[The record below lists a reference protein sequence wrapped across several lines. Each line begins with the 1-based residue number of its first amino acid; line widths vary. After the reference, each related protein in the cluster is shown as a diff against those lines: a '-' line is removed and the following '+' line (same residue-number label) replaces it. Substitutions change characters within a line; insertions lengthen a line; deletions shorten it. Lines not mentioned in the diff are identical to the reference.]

1 MCAVLVTLRNPVLST
16 HIGLPQPPEGQL
28 QEDPTPLASVDNY
41 TNMHI
46 PTPIFRNQNKIK

>member
-28 QEDPTPLASVDNY
+28 QEDLTPLASADSY

-46 PTPIFRNQNKIK
+46 PTPIYRNKNKIK